1 MTHLRD
7 SSAGNIRQCAS
18 GAVLA
23 GHAVSAMA
31 SSSSSAQAARQR
43 LAGQL
48 RELRLA
54 AGLSGRAFAAAAG
67 CQPSKVSQIE
77 KAARPATV
85 GDVKMWCR
93 ICAVSPQR
101 TSELLA
107 EQMAAA
113 RLWIAF
119 RDLGRATGLNATQK
133 LLADGK
139 WERMR
144 LLRSYQTKV
153 IPGLL
158 QTSPYMTGILA
169 GVRAERNLAV
179 NDVADAVTERI
190 SRQGHLLQRD
200 RQFLFIIEEPV
211 LLFRPFGADIQRDQL
226 QHLLSVMTLPPVS
239 LSIIPVGQD
248 RQGHRPRESFEV
260 TDSGLVTIEM
270 LTGVLSLTHPDE
282 VRAYV
287 TAWEHLFS
295 IAVRGAAARE
305 LVSRALAALDRER
318 SGHGPA
324 ALTPPVRG

>member
-1 MTHLRD
+1 
-7 SSAGNIRQCAS
+7 
-18 GAVLA
+18 
-23 GHAVSAMA
+23 MA

-77 KAARPATV
+77 KAVRPASV
-85 GDVKMWCR
+85 ADVKMWCR
-93 ICAVSPQR
+93 ICAGTPQR
-101 TSELLA
+101 TTELLA

-113 RLWIAF
+113 RLWVAF
-119 RDLGRATGLNATQK
+119 RDLGRGTGLNATQK

-139 WERMR
+139 WERLR

-158 QTSPYMTGILA
+158 QTRPYMTGILT

-190 SRQGHLLQRD
+190 ARQGYLLQRD
-200 RQFLFIIEEPV
+200 RQFLFVIEEPV
-211 LLFRPFGADIQRDQL
+211 LLFRPFGADVQRDQL
-226 QHLLSVMTLPPVS
+226 QHLLSVMMLPPVS

-248 RQGHRPRESFEV
+248 RQGQRPRESFEV
-260 TDSGLVTIEM
+260 TDSGPVTIEM
-270 LTGVLSLTHPDE
+270 LTGFLSLTHPDE
-282 VRAYV
+282 IRAYA
-287 TAWEHLFS
+287 TAWEQLFA
-295 IAVRGAAARE
+295 IAVRGTAARE
-305 LVSRALAALDRER
+305 LVANALAALEDE
-318 SGHGPA
+318 SSPDGVPA
-324 ALTPPVRG
+324 RARGEP